1 MSTYPL
7 SKNLNTS
14 TRLLNFMPT
23 ELKLTNPYEG
33 IERQD
38 AKPGEPPVY
47 IRVATTTSYDDIMT
61 IRKVIVNEGWRMA
74 VINRVFKRIADHC
87 RKNNFT
93 FNDEQ
98 QLIDYILAIVD
109 EPIAPVIKTSKK
121 KKESIHA

>member
-1 MSTYPL
+1 
-7 SKNLNTS
+7 
-14 TRLLNFMPT
+14 MPT